1 MGGAVAEEGWWVGD
15 SCGSGF
21 SGLRFLVGAIG
32 AMDTFARNEFCAK
45 ADEMNLA
52 VRGPSSLELR
62 RARVVFARSSPGQG
76 RQRREH
82 PTFGL
87 ARLALAGLGWGHFAG
102 GVAKRGNGE
111 MKSGG
116 DPSSQSYAGTS
127 RSAHQDAIRIRGA
140 RQHNLKNIDVEIPR
154 GKLVMITGPSGSGK
168 SSLAFHTLYAEG
180 QRRYVESL
188 SVYARQFLDQL
199 EKPDVD
205 AIDGL
210 SPAIAIEQRGGGLN
224 PRSTVATA
232 TEIYDY
238 LRLLWAAAGVPHDP
252 VTGER
257 LERMSAVDIVAVL
270 AALAEGTK
278 VVLLAPVPKEEL
290 GEPERLLGDLQR
302 QGYIRVRVDGEV
314 LEIEEAA
321 ASWPEFPSAVEIV
334 VDRFVVRPGV
344 ESRLADSVETALRL
358 CGTEARAA
366 VQEPGADVWRDMAFQ
381 TAYRNPRTG
390 FVVEELS
397 PKCFSFNSHIGACE
411 ACEGLGTEL
420 FCDTTLLPEGEDAEK
435 TLERY
440 LGARS
445 EITRRKLAKFMA
457 RRPCGVCHGKRLKPE
472 WLAVKIRGGGVAS
485 VQCSVFRKEE
495 EFTAIEWN
503 DMDRSETRHAPQGDR
518 RRAGS
523 KAQSSRRVAND
534 EGKQESS
541 LKTEN
546 LKLAT
551 PPESVWLGIQDFCEL
566 GVAEAMAWIEGIQ
579 FDAATAAICQRLA
592 DDVRKRLAFLE
603 EVGLDYLTLDRTSG
617 TLSGG
622 EAQRIRLATQLGAG
636 LSGVIYV
643 LDEPSIGLHAA
654 DTERLIGALTRLRD
668 LGNTV
673 VVVEHDE
680 EIIRA
685 ADWLIDIG
693 PGAGA
698 AGGELLGAGVPME
711 IDSPTGEWLRG
722 KWRESDQWAV
732 SSDQWGEKSGEGT
745 AKARRSKRGA
755 KGERDQWAVSSD
767 QWREKSGESGVS
779 GDQGEVERKK
789 ARRSAEDKFLST
801 IHDPQSASEGGDI
814 VIRGAREHNLR
825 NLDVAIPLG
834 RLVALTGPSGSG
846 KSTLADDILRR
857 ALARHFNGSGE
868 VPGKHDGIDG
878 LELIEKCVVADQSP
892 IGRSPR
898 SNPATFTG
906 LFDLIRDLF
915 TKLKLSKQ
923 RGYGPGRFSFNA
935 AGGRCE
941 RCQGNGRLK
950 IEMHFLPDAWVP
962 CPACGG
968 KRFNRETL
976 EVTYKGK
983 SIAEV
988 LGLSVSE
995 AREFFRPIPKIH
1007 RILETLE
1014 ELGLGYL
1021 QLGQPA
1027 NTLSGGEAQR
1037 LKLAVELAKP
1047 ESPHTLYL
1055 FDEPTTGLHFGDVE
1069 KLLTAFFRLRDAG
1082 HSVLVVEHHLDVIRA
1097 ADWVIELGPGG
1108 GKHGGA
1114 LVAEGPPEVI
1124 AGIAGSPTGR
1134 ALGRM
1139 R

>member
-1 MGGAVAEEGWWVGD
+1 M
-15 SCGSGF
+15 
-21 SGLRFLVGAIG
+21 
-32 AMDTFARNEFCAK
+32 
-45 ADEMNLA
+45 
-52 VRGPSSLELR
+52 
-62 RARVVFARSSPGQG
+62 
-76 RQRREH
+76 
-82 PTFGL
+82 
-87 ARLALAGLGWGHFAG
+87 
-102 GVAKRGNGE
+102 
-111 MKSGG
+111 
-116 DPSSQSYAGTS
+116 
-127 RSAHQDAIRIRGA
+127 DAIRIRGA
-140 RQHNLKNIDVEIPR
+140 RQHNLKNIDVDIPR
-154 GKLVMITGPSGSGK
+154 GKLVVITGPSGSGK

-205 AIDGL
+205 SIEGL

-238 LRLLWAAAGVPHDP
+238 LRVLWAAAGIPHDP

-257 LERMSAVDIVAVL
+257 LERMSAADILNVL
-270 AALAEGTK
+270 AAMAEGTK
-278 VVLLAPVPKEEL
+278 VVLLAPLPAEEL
-290 GEPERLLGDLQR
+290 GEPARLLGDLQR

-321 ASWPEFPSAVEIV
+321 ARWPEFPAAVEIV
-334 VDRFVVRPGV
+334 VDRFVIRPGV

-358 CGTEARAA
+358 CGAEARAA
-366 VQEPGADVWRDMAFQ
+366 VQEPGGDAWRDLAFQ
-381 TAYRNPRTG
+381 TSYRNPRTG

-397 PKCFSFNSHIGACE
+397 PKHFSFNSHLGACE
-411 ACEGLGTEL
+411 ACEGLGTEM
-420 FCDTTLLPEGEDAEK
+420 FCDPALLGEGEDAEK
-435 TLERY
+435 TLLRY
-440 LGARS
+440 REAKS
-445 EITRRKLAKFMA
+445 ELTRRKLAKFMA
-457 RRPCGVCHGKRLKPE
+457 HRPCGVCGGRRLKPE
-472 WLAVKIRGGGVAS
+472 WLAVKIAGAGG
-485 VQCSVFRKEE
+485 
-495 EFTAIEWN
+495 
-503 DMDRSETRHAPQGDR
+503 D
-518 RRAGS
+518 
-523 KAQSSRRVAND
+523 
-534 EGKQESS
+534 
-541 LKTEN
+541 
-546 LKLAT
+546 
-551 PPESVWLGIQDFCEL
+551 WLGIQDFCEL
-566 GVAEAMAWIEGIQ
+566 GVADAMRWMEGIA
-579 FDAATAAICQRLA
+579 FEPGKAEVCRRLA
-592 DDVRKRLAFLE
+592 NDVRTRLAFLV
-603 EVGLDYLTLDRTSG
+603 EVGLDYLMLQRTSG

-654 DTERLIGALTRLRD
+654 DTARLIGALTRLRD

-698 AGGELLGAGVPME
+698 AGGELLAAGVPGE

-722 KWRESDQWAV
+722 RNQRQESRFKK
-732 SSDQWGEKSGEGT
+732 EKSGE
-745 AKARRSKRGA
+745 
-755 KGERDQWAVSSD
+755 
-767 QWREKSGESGVS
+767 
-779 GDQGEVERKK
+779 
-789 ARRSAEDKFLST
+789 L
-801 IHDPQSASEGGDI
+801 

-825 NLDVAIPLG
+825 NLDVVIPLG
-834 RLVALTGPSGSG
+834 RLVCLSGPSGSG

-857 ALARHFNGSGE
+857 VLARHFNGSGE
-868 VPGKHDGIDG
+868 APGAHDAIEG
-878 LELIEKCVVADQSP
+878 LELIEKFVVADQSP

-906 LFDLIRDLF
+906 VFDLVRDLF
-915 TKLKLSKQ
+915 TKLNLSKQ

-950 IEMHFLPDAWVP
+950 IEMHFLPDAWVA

-968 KRFNRETL
+968 RRFNRETL

-983 SIAEV
+983 SVAEV
-988 LGLSVSE
+988 LALSVSE
-995 AREFFRPIPKIH
+995 ARAFFRPIPKIH

-1014 ELGLGYL
+1014 DLGLGYL

-1047 ESPHTLYL
+1047 QAPHTLYL

-1069 KLLTAFFRLRDAG
+1069 KLLAAFLRLRDAG
-1082 HSVLVVEHHLDVIRA
+1082 HSVLVVEHHLDVIA
-1097 ADWVIELGPGG
+1097 VSDWVIELGPGG
-1108 GKHGGA
+1108 GIHGGL

-1124 AGIAGSPTGR
+1124 RQNRVSPTGR
-1134 ALGRM
+1134 ALAR
-1139 R
+1139 RE

>member
-1 MGGAVAEEGWWVGD
+1 M
-15 SCGSGF
+15 
-21 SGLRFLVGAIG
+21 
-32 AMDTFARNEFCAK
+32 
-45 ADEMNLA
+45 
-52 VRGPSSLELR
+52 
-62 RARVVFARSSPGQG
+62 
-76 RQRREH
+76 
-82 PTFGL
+82 
-87 ARLALAGLGWGHFAG
+87 
-102 GVAKRGNGE
+102 
-111 MKSGG
+111 
-116 DPSSQSYAGTS
+116 
-127 RSAHQDAIRIRGA
+127 DAIRIRGA
-140 RQHNLKNIDVEIPR
+140 RQHHLKNIEVDIPR
-154 GKLVMITGPSGSGK
+154 GKLVVITGPSGSGK

-205 AIDGL
+205 SIEGL
-210 SPAIAIEQRGGGLN
+210 SPAIAIEQRAGGLN

-238 LRLLWAAAGVPHDP
+238 LRVLWAAAGIPHDP

-257 LERMSAVDIVAVL
+257 LERMSAADIVNVL
-270 AALAEGTK
+270 AAMEEGTK
-278 VVLLAPVPKEEL
+278 VVLLAPVPQEEL
-290 GEPERLLGDLQR
+290 AEPARLLGDLQR

-321 ASWPEFPSAVEIV
+321 AKWPENPVAVEIV
-334 VDRFVVRPGV
+334 VDRFVIRAGV

-358 CGTEARAA
+358 CGAEARAT
-366 VQEPGADVWRDMAFQ
+366 VQEPGGDAWRDLAFQ
-381 TAYRNPRTG
+381 TSYRNPRTG

-397 PKCFSFNSHIGACE
+397 PKHFSFNSHLGACE
-411 ACEGLGTEL
+411 ACEGLGTEM
-420 FCDTTLLPEGEDAEK
+420 FCDPELLEEGADAEK
-435 TLERY
+435 TLLRY
-440 LGARS
+440 REAKS

-457 RRPCGVCHGKRLKPE
+457 HRACRVCRGKRLKPE
-472 WLAVKIRGGGVAS
+472 WLAVKIEGGGEKCRVS
-485 VQCSVFRKEE
+485 SDQWTEKKGEEEKCRVNSEKWKEKKEE
-495 EFTAIEWN
+495 
-503 DMDRSETRHAPQGDR
+503 
-518 RRAGS
+518 
-523 KAQSSRRVAND
+523 SRKPDAS
-534 EGKQESS
+534 SS
-541 LKTEN
+541 LITDHCS
-546 LKLAT
+546 LGT
-551 PPESVWLGIQDFCEL
+551 STSWLGIQDFCEL
-566 GVAEAMAWIEGIQ
+566 SVVDAMRWMEGIR
-579 FDAATAAICQRLA
+579 FEEGKAEVCKRLA
-592 DDVRKRLAFLE
+592 DDVRTRLAFLM
-603 EVGLDYLTLDRTSG
+603 EVGLDYLTLQRTSG

-654 DTERLIGALTRLRD
+654 DTSRLIGALIRLRD

-685 ADWLIDIG
+685 ADWLIDLG

-698 AGGELLGAGVPME
+698 AGGEVLAAGRPGE
-711 IDSPTGEWLRG
+711 IASPTGEWLRE
-722 KWRESDQWAV
+722 KCRVISDQWAGKKER
-732 SSDQWGEKSGEGT
+732 GE
-745 AKARRSKRGA
+745 
-755 KGERDQWAVSSD
+755 
-767 QWREKSGESGVS
+767 
-779 GDQGEVERKK
+779 
-789 ARRSAEDKFLST
+789 L
-801 IHDPQSASEGGDI
+801 
-814 VIRGAREHNLR
+814 VIRGAREHNLK

-834 RLVALTGPSGSG
+834 SLVCLSGPSGSG

-868 VPGKHDGIDG
+868 TPGAHDGIDG
-878 LELIEKCVVADQSP
+878 LEMIEKLVVADQSP

-906 LFDLIRDLF
+906 VFDLVRDLF
-915 TKLKLSKQ
+915 TKLNLSKQ

-950 IEMHFLPDAWVP
+950 IEMHFLPDAWVA

-968 KRFNRETL
+968 RRFNRETL

-983 SIAEV
+983 SIADV
-988 LGLSVSE
+988 LALSVSD
-995 AREFFRPIPKIH
+995 ARQFFRPIPKIH

-1014 ELGLGYL
+1014 DLGLGYL
-1021 QLGQPA
+1021 ALGQAA

-1047 ESPHTLYL
+1047 QAPHTFYL

-1069 KLLTAFFRLRDAG
+1069 KLLAAFFRLRDAG
-1082 HSVLVVEHHLDVIRA
+1082 HSVLVVEHHLDVIAA

-1108 GKHGGA
+1108 GLHGGN
-1114 LVAEGPPEVI
+1114 LVAEGPPAVI
-1124 AGIAGSPTGR
+1124 QGNLKSPTGMALARR
-1134 ALGRM
+1134 A
-1139 R
+1139 

>member
-1 MGGAVAEEGWWVGD
+1 MGD
-15 SCGSGF
+15 GSAAKVPTEV
-21 SGLRFLVGAIG
+21 RVR
-32 AMDTFARNEFCAK
+32 MDRIPANPPYLFFKTA
-45 ADEMNLA
+45 
-52 VRGPSSLELR
+52 
-62 RARVVFARSSPGQG
+62 SPGIRIWRLRLG
-76 RQRREH
+76 S
-82 PTFGL
+82 F
-87 ARLALAGLGWGHFAG
+87 RLADCCGR
-102 GVAKRGNGE
+102 V
-111 MKSGG
+111 
-116 DPSSQSYAGTS
+116 
-127 RSAHQDAIRIRGA
+127 DAIRIRGA
-140 RQHNLKNIDVEIPR
+140 RQHNLKSIDVDIPR
-154 GKLVMITGPSGSGK
+154 GKLVVITGPSGSGK

-205 AIDGL
+205 SIEGL

-238 LRLLWAAAGVPHDP
+238 LRVLWAAAGIPHDP

-257 LERMSAVDIVAVL
+257 LERMSAAEIVNVL
-270 AALAEGTK
+270 AAMGEGTK
-278 VVLLAPVPKEEL
+278 VVLLAPLPKEEL
-290 GEPERLLGDLQR
+290 GEPARLLGDLQR

-321 ASWPEFPSAVEIV
+321 ARWPEFPAAVEIV
-334 VDRFVVRPGV
+334 VDRFVIRPGV

-358 CGTEARAA
+358 CGAEARAA
-366 VQEPGADVWRDMAFQ
+366 VQEPGGDAWRDLAFQ
-381 TAYRNPRTG
+381 TSYRNPRTG

-397 PKCFSFNSHIGACE
+397 AKHFSFNSHLGACE
-411 ACEGLGTEL
+411 ACEGLGTEM
-420 FCDTTLLPEGEDAEK
+420 FCDPDLLEDGADAEK
-435 TLERY
+435 TLLRY
-440 LGARS
+440 REAKS
-445 EITRRKLAKFMA
+445 EITRRKLVKFMA
-457 RRPCGVCHGKRLKPE
+457 HRACGVCGGKRLKPE
-472 WLAVKIRGGGVAS
+472 WLAVKILG
-485 VQCSVFRKEE
+485 RKEL
-495 EFTAIEWN
+495 TA
-503 DMDRSETRHAPQGDR
+503 ETRRSQRDAEE
-518 RRAGS
+518 
-523 KAQSSRRVAND
+523 
-534 EGKQESS
+534 EGGE
-541 LKTEN
+541 
-546 LKLAT
+546 
-551 PPESVWLGIQDFCEL
+551 WLGIQDFCEL
-566 GVAEAMAWIEGIQ
+566 GVADAMRWIEGIA
-579 FDAATAAICQRLA
+579 FDPGKAEVCKRLA
-592 DDVRKRLAFLE
+592 NDVRTRLAFLE
-603 EVGLDYLTLDRTSG
+603 EVGLDYLTLQRTSG

-654 DTERLIGALTRLRD
+654 DTARLIGALIRLRD

-698 AGGELLGAGVPME
+698 AGGELLAAGVPGE
-711 IDSPTGEWLRG
+711 IDSPTGEWLR
-722 KWRESDQWAV
+722 RRSQRQESRFKK
-732 SSDQWGEKSGEGT
+732 EKSGE
-745 AKARRSKRGA
+745 
-755 KGERDQWAVSSD
+755 
-767 QWREKSGESGVS
+767 
-779 GDQGEVERKK
+779 
-789 ARRSAEDKFLST
+789 L
-801 IHDPQSASEGGDI
+801 

-825 NLDVAIPLG
+825 HLDVAIPLG
-834 RLVALTGPSGSG
+834 RLVCLSGPSGSG

-868 VPGKHDGIDG
+868 APGKHDGING
-878 LELIEKCVVADQSP
+878 LERIEKFVVADQSP

-906 LFDLIRDLF
+906 VFDLVRDLF
-915 TKLKLSKQ
+915 TKLNLSKQ

-962 CPACGG
+962 CPACDGR
-968 KRFNRETL
+968 RFNRETL

-988 LGLSVSE
+988 LALSVSE
-995 AREFFRPIPKIH
+995 ARAFFRPIPKLH

-1014 ELGLGYL
+1014 DLGLGYL

-1047 ESPHTLYL
+1047 QAPHTFYL

-1069 KLLTAFFRLRDAG
+1069 KLLAAFLRLRDAG
-1082 HSVLVVEHHLDVIRA
+1082 HSVLVVEHHLDVIA
-1097 ADWVIELGPGG
+1097 ASDWLIELGPGG
-1108 GKHGGA
+1108 GIHGGL
-1114 LVAEGPPEVI
+1114 LVAEGPPDRI
-1124 AGIAGSPTGR
+1124 RKNPDSPTGR
-1134 ALGRM
+1134 ALAASKHHAE
-1139 R
+1139 

>member
-1 MGGAVAEEGWWVGD
+1 M
-15 SCGSGF
+15 
-21 SGLRFLVGAIG
+21 
-32 AMDTFARNEFCAK
+32 
-45 ADEMNLA
+45 
-52 VRGPSSLELR
+52 
-62 RARVVFARSSPGQG
+62 
-76 RQRREH
+76 
-82 PTFGL
+82 
-87 ARLALAGLGWGHFAG
+87 
-102 GVAKRGNGE
+102 
-111 MKSGG
+111 
-116 DPSSQSYAGTS
+116 
-127 RSAHQDAIRIRGA
+127 DAIRIRGA
-140 RQHNLKNIDVEIPR
+140 RQHHLKNIDVDIPR
-154 GKLVMITGPSGSGK
+154 GKLVVITGPSGSGK

-205 AIDGL
+205 SIEGL

-238 LRLLWAAAGVPHDP
+238 LRVLWAAAGIPHDP

-257 LERMSAVDIVAVL
+257 LERMSAADIVNVL

-278 VVLLAPVPKEEL
+278 VVLLAPLPTEEL
-290 GEPERLLGDLQR
+290 GEPARLLGDLQR

-321 ASWPEFPSAVEIV
+321 AKWPENPVAVEIV
-334 VDRFVVRPGV
+334 VDRFVIRPGV

-358 CGTEARAA
+358 CGAEARAA
-366 VQEPGADVWRDMAFQ
+366 VQEPGGDAWRDVAFQ
-381 TAYRNPRTG
+381 TSYRNPRTG
-390 FVVEELS
+390 FVVEEIS
-397 PKCFSFNSHIGACE
+397 PKHFSFNSHLGACE
-411 ACEGLGTEL
+411 ACEGLGTEM
-420 FCDTTLLPEGEDAEK
+420 FCDPALLEEGEDAEK
-435 TLERY
+435 TLKRY
-440 LGARS
+440 REAKS

-457 RRPCGVCHGKRLKPE
+457 HRPCGVCEGKRLKPE
-472 WLAVKIRGGGVAS
+472 WLAVKIEGGRG
-485 VQCSVFRKEE
+485 
-495 EFTAIEWN
+495 FTA
-503 DMDRSETRHAPQGDR
+503 
-518 RRAGS
+518 
-523 KAQSSRRVAND
+523 
-534 EGKQESS
+534 
-541 LKTEN
+541 KTPRKNELN
-546 LKLAT
+546 
-551 PPESVWLGIQDFCEL
+551 EVGGEWLGIQDFCAL
-566 GVAEAMAWIEGIQ
+566 GVADAMRWIEG
-579 FDAATAAICQRLA
+579 FRPDPAKAEICKRLA
-592 DDVRKRLAFLE
+592 SDVRTRLAFLE
-603 EVGLDYLTLDRTSG
+603 EVGLDYLTLQRTSG

-654 DTERLIGALTRLRD
+654 DTARLIGALTRLRD

-698 AGGELLGAGVPME
+698 AGGELLAAGVPGE
-711 IDSPTGEWLRG
+711 NVSPTGEWVRSG
-722 KWRESDQWAV
+722 GRFQRQESRIQKQND
-732 SSDQWGEKSGEGT
+732 GE
-745 AKARRSKRGA
+745 
-755 KGERDQWAVSSD
+755 
-767 QWREKSGESGVS
+767 
-779 GDQGEVERKK
+779 
-789 ARRSAEDKFLST
+789 L
-801 IHDPQSASEGGDI
+801 

-834 RLVALTGPSGSG
+834 RLVCLTGPSGSG

-857 ALARHFNGSGE
+857 ALARHFNGAGE
-868 VPGKHDGIDG
+868 MPGKHDRIDG
-878 LELIEKCVVADQSP
+878 LDLIEKCVVADQSP

-906 LFDLIRDLF
+906 VFDLVRDLF
-915 TKLKLSKQ
+915 TKLNLSKQ

-968 KRFNRETL
+968 RRLNRETL

-988 LGLSVSE
+988 LALSVSD
-995 AREFFRPIPKIH
+995 ARTFFRPIPKIH

-1014 ELGLGYL
+1014 DLGLGYL

-1037 LKLAVELAKP
+1037 LKLAVELARP
-1047 ESPHTLYL
+1047 QAPHTLYL

-1069 KLLTAFFRLRDAG
+1069 KLLAAFFKLRDAG
-1082 HSVLVVEHHLDVIRA
+1082 HSVLVVEHHLDVIA
-1097 ADWVIELGPGG
+1097 ASDWVIELGPGG
-1108 GKHGGA
+1108 GVHGGN
-1114 LVAEGPPEVI
+1114 LVVEGPPAVI
-1124 AGIAGSPTGR
+1124 RKNKKSPTGR
-1134 ALGRM
+1134 ALAASRL
-1139 R
+1139 RKTS

>member
-1 MGGAVAEEGWWVGD
+1 MH
-15 SCGSGF
+15 S
-21 SGLRFLVGAIG
+21 
-32 AMDTFARNEFCAK
+32 
-45 ADEMNLA
+45 
-52 VRGPSSLELR
+52 
-62 RARVVFARSSPGQG
+62 
-76 RQRREH
+76 
-82 PTFGL
+82 
-87 ARLALAGLGWGHFAG
+87 ALAIPRCALL
-102 GVAKRGNGE
+102 VVE
-111 MKSGG
+111 V
-116 DPSSQSYAGTS
+116 
-127 RSAHQDAIRIRGA
+127 DAIRIRGA
-140 RQHNLKNIDVEIPR
+140 RQHNLRNIDVDIPR
-154 GKLVMITGPSGSGK
+154 GKLVVITGPSGSGK

-205 AIDGL
+205 SIEGL

-238 LRLLWAAAGVPHDP
+238 LRVLWAAAGVPHDP
-252 VTGER
+252 ETGER
-257 LERMSAVDIVAVL
+257 LQRMSAADIGDVL

-278 VVLLAPVPKEEL
+278 VVLLAPLPKEEL
-290 GEPERLLGDLQR
+290 GEPARLLGDLQR

-321 ASWPEFPSAVEIV
+321 AKWPEQPVAVEIV
-334 VDRFVVRPGV
+334 VDRFVIRPGV

-358 CGTEARAA
+358 CGAEARAA
-366 VQEPGADVWRDMAFQ
+366 IQEPGADAWRDLAFQ
-381 TAYRNPRTG
+381 TSYRNPRTG
-390 FVVEELS
+390 FMVEEIS
-397 PKCFSFNSHIGACE
+397 PKHFSFNSHLGACE
-411 ACEGLGTEL
+411 ACEGLGTEI
-420 FCDTTLLPEGEDAEK
+420 FCDPSLLGDVENREIVAEQTLVKYREAK
-435 TLERY
+435 
-440 LGARS
+440 S
-445 EITRRKLAKFMA
+445 EITRRKLAKLMA
-457 RRPCGVCHGKRLKPE
+457 HRPCRVCQGKRLKPE
-472 WLAVKIRGGGVAS
+472 WLAVKIEGGGG
-485 VQCSVFRKEE
+485 
-495 EFTAIEWN
+495 FTAKAP
-503 DMDRSETRHAPQGDR
+503 RSPGKNEP
-518 RRAGS
+518 
-523 KAQSSRRVAND
+523 D
-534 EGKQESS
+534 EEGGE
-541 LKTEN
+541 
-546 LKLAT
+546 
-551 PPESVWLGIQDFCEL
+551 WLGIQDFCAL
-566 GVAEAMAWIEGIQ
+566 GVSAAMRWIDGFSPDPSKAEV
-579 FDAATAAICQRLA
+579 CKRLA
-592 DDVRKRLAFLE
+592 NDVRTRLAFLE
-603 EVGLDYLTLDRTSG
+603 EVGLDYLTLERTSG

-698 AGGELLGAGVPME
+698 AGGSLLAAGVPAT
-711 IDSPTGEWLRG
+711 IDSPTGQWLRG
-722 KWRESDQWAV
+722 ELA
-732 SSDQWGEKSGEGT
+732 
-745 AKARRSKRGA
+745 AFPALPPAGA
-755 KGERDQWAVSSD
+755 GLGQ
-767 QWREKSGESGVS
+767 
-779 GDQGEVERKK
+779 
-789 ARRSAEDKFLST
+789 L
-801 IHDPQSASEGGDI
+801 
-814 VIRGAREHNLR
+814 VIRGAREHNLQ

-834 RLVALTGPSGSG
+834 RLVCLSGPSGSG

-868 VPGKHDGIDG
+868 APGKHDGIDG
-878 LELIEKCVVADQSP
+878 LDLIEKCVVADQSP

-915 TKLKLSKQ
+915 TKLNLSKQ
-923 RGYGPGRFSFNA
+923 RGYGAGRFSFNA

-968 KRFNRETL
+968 RRFNRETL

-983 SIAEV
+983 SIADV
-988 LGLSVSE
+988 LGLSVSD
-995 AREFFRPIPKIH
+995 ARVFFRPIPKIH
-1007 RILETLE
+1007 HILAILE

-1037 LKLAVELAKP
+1037 LKLAVELARP
-1047 ESPHTLYL
+1047 QAPHTLYL

-1069 KLLTAFFRLRDAG
+1069 KLLAAFLRLRDAG
-1082 HSVLVVEHHLDVIRA
+1082 HSVLVVEHHLDVIAA

-1108 GKHGGA
+1108 GVHGGR
-1114 LVAEGPPEVI
+1114 LVAAGPPSAIREN
-1124 AGIAGSPTGR
+1124 ADSPTGR
-1134 ALGRM
+1134 ALAASHR
-1139 R
+1139 RSY